1 MNVWGQKYTIR
12 LNMIFEIV
20 TYNDGIQ
27 SLTEKSVNTSEKNL

>member
-12 LNMIFEIV
+12 LNMLFEIV

-27 SLTEKSVNTSEKNL
+27 SLMKKSVNTSETNL